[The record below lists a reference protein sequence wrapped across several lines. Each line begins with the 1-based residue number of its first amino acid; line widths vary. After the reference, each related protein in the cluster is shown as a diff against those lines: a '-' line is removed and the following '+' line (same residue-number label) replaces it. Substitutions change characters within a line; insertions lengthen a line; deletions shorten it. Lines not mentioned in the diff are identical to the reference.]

1 MFSVDRLMVKTLQRG
16 TVAAGLLLVTAVALS
31 GCGRKADLDPP
42 SMPAAQQNKLAP
54 GEKPTQQ
61 PVPDKPFVLDPLL

>member
-1 MFSVDRLMVKTLQRG
+1 MVKTLRRG
-16 TVAAGLLLVTAVALS
+16 TVAAGLMLVTALVLS

-54 GEKPTQQ
+54 GAKQAQPT
-61 PVPDKPFVLDPLL
+61 VPDKPFVLDPLL

>member
-1 MFSVDRLMVKTLQRG
+1 MVKTLRRG
-16 TVAAGLLLVTAVALS
+16 TVAAGLMLVTALVLS

-54 GEKPTQQ
+54 GEKPVQ
-61 PVPDKPFVLDPLL
+61 PTVPDKPFVLDPLL